1 MRILLPL
8 FITRAVETAI
18 YMFLKPKDLKLF
30 IVVSVMNLFLNM
42 GMNIGLSFIDKQDL
56 YWIVLS
62 SSEVATILIESVIV
76 FLFIK
81 EKYPKVL
88 LFSCIANAASFL
100 IGFLLSLTPIY
111 QTKIAAILVCLLFVV
126 IYLVIYFLVLS
137 MAALRYRNR
146 NNDSGRD
153 EQDKENY

>member
-8 FITRAVETAI
+8 FITLAVETAI

-42 GMNIGLSFIDKQDL
+42 GMNISLSFIDKQDL

-62 SSEVATILIESVIV
+62 SSEVATILIESIIV

-81 EKYPKVL
+81 EKFPKVL
-88 LFSCIANAASFL
+88 LFSCIANASSFL
-100 IGFLLSLTPIY
+100 VGFLLSLTPIY

-126 IYLVIYFLVLS
+126 VYLVIYFLVLS
-137 MAALRYRNR
+137 MTALRYRNR